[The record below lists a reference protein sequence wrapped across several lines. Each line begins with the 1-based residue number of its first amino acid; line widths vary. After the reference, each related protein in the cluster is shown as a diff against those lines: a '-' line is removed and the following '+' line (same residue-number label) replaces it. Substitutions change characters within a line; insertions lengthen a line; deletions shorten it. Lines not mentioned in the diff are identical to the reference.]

1 MSRID
6 IIVPAAGES
15 VTEAD
20 IARWFKENG
29 EFVNANETILELET
43 DKASME
49 MVADA
54 AGTLN
59 IVVEEGETVQ
69 VGDVIGFIEAG
80 AAAPAPAAT
89 PAPAAPTEEVPAE
102 PISANE
108 TTASV
113 DLKQQAS
120 TVFDKKMPSPAARRI
135 IVEHGL
141 SAQDV
146 VGSGKDGRITKADVL
161 RHIEQL
167 EKETSLTGTM
177 NGQAPVLGQPAEKE
191 VVMVPADDNR
201 VVRSER
207 MTRLRRTVASRLVEA
222 QQTAAILTTFNEVDM
237 KPIMDI
243 RKKYKDEFKET
254 HNIGLGFM
262 SFFAKATAKA
272 LLEFP
277 IMNAQVDGTNIV
289 YHDFVDMGV
298 AVSTPRGLVVPVIK
312 NLEEMS
318 FNQIEAKIRELALK
332 GRDSNLTPDEMS
344 GGTFTITNGGTF
356 GSMLSTPILNRPQS
370 AILGMHNIVERPV
383 AVNGQVEIRPIMY
396 LAVSYDHRIIDGS
409 DAVRFLVKIKTL
421 LEDPTRL
428 LLDL

>member
-1 MSRID
+1 MKID

-49 MVADA
+49 MVADK
-54 AGTLN
+54 AGVLN
-59 IVVEEGETVQ
+59 ILVEEGETVQ
-69 VGDVIGFIEAG
+69 VGDTIGFIEEGAASSAPAPV
-80 AAAPAPAAT
+80 AAAPAAPAEEVPAT
-89 PAPAAPTEEVPAE
+89 PAPANEATTTVDVK
-102 PISANE
+102 SQAN
-108 TTASV
+108 
-113 DLKQQAS
+113 

-141 SAQDV
+141 SAQDIH
-146 VGSGKDGRITKADVL
+146 GSGKDGRITKADVL
-161 RHIEQL
+161 RHIESL
-167 EKETSLTGTM
+167 EKETSLTGTL
-177 NGQAPVLGQPAEKE
+177 NNQTAPVLGQAPVADEPAEE
-191 VVMVPADDNR
+191 EGR

-207 MTRLRRTVASRLVEA
+207 MSRLRRTVASRLVEA

-237 KPIMDI
+237 QPIMDI
-243 RKKYKDEFKET
+243 RKKYKDEFKDT
-254 HNIGLGFM
+254 HEIGLGFM

-272 LLEFP
+272 LMEFP
-277 IMNAQVDGTNIV
+277 IMNAQVDGTNIL
-289 YHDFVDMGV
+289 YHDFVDMGI

-312 NLEEMS
+312 NIEDMS
-318 FNQIEAKIRELALK
+318 FNAIEAKIRELALK
-332 GRDSNLTPDEMS
+332 GRDSNLTPDEMT
-344 GGTFTITNGGTF
+344 GGTFTMTNGGTF

-370 AILGMHNIVERPV
+370 AILGMHNIVQRPV
-383 AVNGQVEIRPIMY
+383 AIDGKVEIRPIMY

-421 LEDPTRL
+421 LEEPTRL